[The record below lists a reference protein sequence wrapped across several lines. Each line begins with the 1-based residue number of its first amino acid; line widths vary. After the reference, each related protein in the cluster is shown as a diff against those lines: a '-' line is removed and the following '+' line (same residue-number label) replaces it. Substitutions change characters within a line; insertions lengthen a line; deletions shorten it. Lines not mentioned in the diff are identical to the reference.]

1 MRVSSS
7 PLKQKFFN
15 APGLDSL
22 YNIDFNDKLEK
33 TDCFNIPEGVQN
45 A

>member
-7 PLKQKFFN
+7 PLKQKFLN